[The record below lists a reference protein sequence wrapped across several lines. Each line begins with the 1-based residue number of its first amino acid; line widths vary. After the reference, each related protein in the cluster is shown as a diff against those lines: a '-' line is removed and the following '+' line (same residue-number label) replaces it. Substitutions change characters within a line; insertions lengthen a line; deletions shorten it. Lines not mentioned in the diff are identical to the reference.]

1 MEEKEN
7 KKSIIIFIVIL
18 ALLLALFIG
27 IRAFSDK
34 KEENK
39 NKDQSTPDAKTEE
52 VIKEKEE
59 QEEKDVVSTKKETK
73 TIVKKTTNKVEEE
86 KDVLSLVL
94 TGEEV
99 IYVDYADIYVD
110 KGAYALDTKEGD
122 LSLSIV
128 KTIYLNGQ
136 VVDTIDTTNAGATY
150 TIKYTVTNSRGEEK
164 VVTRT
169 VIIKQA
175 LVTLTLNGAS
185 ESTLEY
191 KSDTYEEA
199 FATAKTD
206 TNEDLTSTITKT
218 VTYNGNP
225 YTGEITSNQLG
236 EYIITYSVEY
246 QGKTY
251 QVKRYVYVKDTIA
264 PVITS
269 LKEEYKYLVENVEGA
284 SISKEELLS
293 LFSVTDLDQN
303 LTITLTDTENNE
315 VLSIDKTVEGEYT
328 LVLTVKDSSNNEN
341 SKAIVIKVM
350 NDTLAPTYTSNMEE
364 VTNEEDG
371 SVKYVFTILNL
382 EDNYSETSSIKTY
395 YSFDQTTWNEFTDSF
410 ELNKS
415 IDPACVEK
423 QVYIKAVDENGNENI
438 LSTPYIV
445 YVD

>member
-73 TIVKKTTNKVEEE
+73 TVVKKTTNKVEEE

-303 LTITLTDTENNE
+303 LTITLADTENNE
-315 VLSIDKTVEGEYT
+315 VLSIDKTIEGEYT

-382 EDNYSETSSIKTY
+382 EDNYSEASSIKTY

>member
-303 LTITLTDTENNE
+303 LTITLADTENNE
-315 VLSIDKTVEGEYT
+315 VLSIDKTIEGEYT

-382 EDNYSETSSIKTY
+382 EDNYSEASSIKTY

>member
-73 TIVKKTTNKVEEE
+73 TVVKKTTNKVEEE

-251 QVKRYVYVKDTIA
+251 QVKRYVYVKDTMA

-269 LKEEYKYLVENVEGA
+269 LKEEYKYLVENVEGV

-371 SVKYVFTILNL
+371 SVKYAFTILNL

>member
-59 QEEKDVVSTKKETK
+59 KEEEDVVSTRKETK
-73 TIVKKTTNKVEEE
+73 TVVKKTTNKVEEE

-99 IYVDYADIYVD
+99 VYVDYADTYVD

-136 VVDTIDTTNAGATY
+136 VVDTIDTTNGGATY

-218 VTYNGNP
+218 ITYNGNP
-225 YTGEITSNQLG
+225 YTGEITSDQLG

-303 LTITLTDTENNE
+303 LTVTLTDTENNE

-341 SKAIVIKVM
+341 SKAIVVKVM

-382 EDNYSETSSIKTY
+382 DDNYSETSSIKTY

-415 IDPACVEK
+415 VDPACVEK

>member
-59 QEEKDVVSTKKETK
+59 QEEEDVVSTKKETK
-73 TIVKKTTNKVEEE
+73 TVVKKTTNKVEEE

-303 LTITLTDTENNE
+303 LTITLTDTDNNE

-382 EDNYSETSSIKTY
+382 GDNYSETSSIKTY

-410 ELNKS
+410 DLNKS

>member
-175 LVTLTLNGAS
+175 LVTLTLNGTS

>member
-236 EYIITYSVEY
+236 EYIITYSIEY

-328 LVLTVKDSSNNEN
+328 LVLTVKDSSNNES